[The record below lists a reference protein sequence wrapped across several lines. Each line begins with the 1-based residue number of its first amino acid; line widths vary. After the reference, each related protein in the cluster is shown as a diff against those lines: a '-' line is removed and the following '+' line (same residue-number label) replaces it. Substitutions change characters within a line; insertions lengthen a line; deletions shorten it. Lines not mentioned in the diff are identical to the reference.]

1 MYLAHARVGRGR
13 FCSLVEALLT
23 PKEALLTLTRHVP
36 QFTGGVLILLGFMNQ
51 IALNNE
57 NSTGMQGLSQ
67 PLFAWSIIVL
77 LLGFALERKDP
88 DSDGN

>member
-1 MYLAHARVGRGR
+1 
-13 FCSLVEALLT
+13 
-23 PKEALLTLTRHVP
+23 
-36 QFTGGVLILLGFMNQ
+36 VLILLGFMNQ